1 VSGPGVLVAALA
13 AVTLVLMTP
22 GVRTEPA
29 PTQPARIIAL
39 SPHLAEL
46 VFDAGAGAALVG
58 GVDHTDHPEAAR
70 HVARVGDAFRID
82 RERVARLQP
91 TLILAWGG
99 GTPRQVIERLRS
111 DGYRV
116 EVIESDSLEAVA
128 GALTRIGELAGTGE
142 VARGRAQAYLR
153 DLRELRLRYGDRPR
167 LRVFF
172 QIAER
177 PLYTVTAEQ
186 TIGQLIELCGGTN
199 VFRDL
204 PGLAPVVSVEAVVAA
219 DPEVIL
225 ATADSGAQP
234 LSGWR
239 RFPGISAVRDG
250 YLYTVDSDLVSRAT
264 LRLVDGAREICA
276 RLERARQSQPFE
288 RPRS

>member
-1 VSGPGVLVAALA
+1 MKLLA
-13 AVTLVLMTP
+13 AVMVAAALVMT
-22 GVRTEPA
+22 VAAAADAAVAER
-29 PTQPARIIAL
+29 ARIVAL

-58 GVDHTDHPEAAR
+58 AVDYTDYPPAAR
-70 HVARVGDAFRID
+70 QVARVGDAFRID

-99 GTPRQVIERLRS
+99 GTPRQVVQRLRD

-116 EVIESDSLEAVA
+116 EVIESGSLEAVA
-128 GALTRIGELAGTGE
+128 AALRRIGELAGSSEIAQT
-142 VARGRAQAYLR
+142 RAATY
-153 DLRELRLRYGDRPR
+153 LRELQDLRARYQDRRP

-172 QIAER
+172 QIADR
-177 PLYTVTAEQ
+177 PLYTVTEAQ
-186 TIGQLIELCGGTN
+186 TIGQLIELCGGVN
-199 VFRDL
+199 IFREL
-204 PGLAPVVSVEAVVAA
+204 PGLAPAVSVEAVVAA

-225 ATADSGAQP
+225 ATSDSGSEP
-234 LSGWR
+234 LSGWH

-250 YLYTVDSDLVSRAT
+250 SLYTVDSDLVSRAT
-264 LRLVDGAREICA
+264 LRLVDGAREVCT
-276 RLERARQSQPFE
+276 RLERARQTQRSG